1 MKRKISVIGLGYVGL
16 PLAVALSKKN
26 HVVGFDV
33 LKKRILDLKAFD
45 DKTLEVSAK
54 TLRASTNLTFSS
66 SKSHIDGSDIFIAT
80 VPTPINSKNEPDLKL
95 LKLAC
100 QTIGSSMKKGAIV
113 VFESTVY
120 PGCTEEVCVPIL
132 ERFSNLKFNQ
142 DFYVGYSPERINP
155 GDKNHSIGDIVK
167 IISASDQAALD
178 LLHQVYSEIISAG
191 LYVASSIKIAEAAKI
206 IENTQRD
213 INIALMNEFSLI
225 LKKLDIESKEVIEAA
240 ASKWNFHKY
249 YPGLVGGHCIG
260 VDPYYL
266 TYQAKKLGIN
276 PQVILSGRRVNDSM
290 HKEIANFFLDHIKN
304 KNKNKKILILGAT
317 FKENCPDIRNSK
329 VESLIGEMNRKQITP
344 HLHDP
349 FLAYRPD
356 FKGKFRF
363 VSKWASTKYD
373 GIFLA
378 VPHNQY
384 IKYRLTTYLKAT
396 EEHGIIFDFKSV
408 LPRHEKILRW

>member
-1 MKRKISVIGLGYVGL
+1 MKKIISVIGLGYVGL

-26 HVVGFDV
+26 NVIGFDV
-33 LKKRILDLKAFD
+33 KKSRIQELKAFKD
-45 DKTLEVSAK
+45 NTLEVSSH
-54 TLRASTNLTFSS
+54 TLKASKNLTFSS
-66 SKSHIDGSDIFIAT
+66 SPSKIVGSDIFIAT
-80 VPTPINSKNEPDLKL
+80 VPTPISSNNQPDLKL

-100 QTIGSSMKKGAIV
+100 KTIGSSMKKGSIV

-120 PGCTEEVCVPIL
+120 PGCTEEVCIPIL
-132 ERFSNLKFNQ
+132 EKSSKLKFNK

-167 IISASDQAALD
+167 IVSASNQASLD
-178 LLHQVYSEIISAG
+178 VLYTIYSDIIPAG
-191 LYVASSIKIAEAAKI
+191 LHVASSIKVAEAAKI

-240 ASKWNFHKY
+240 GSKWNFHKY
-249 YPGLVGGHCIG
+249 HPGLVGGHCIG

-266 TYQAKKLGIN
+266 TYQAKKLGVN
-276 PQVILSGRRVNDSM
+276 PRVILSGRRVNDSM
-290 HKEIANFFLDHIKN
+290 HKEIANFFLNNISIN
-304 KNKNKKILILGAT
+304 AKKVLILGAT

-329 VESLIGEMNRKQITP
+329 IENFILEMNKNKITP

-349 FLAYRPD
+349 FLKKRPGFKGD
-356 FKGKFRF
+356 FKFI
-363 VSKWASTKYD
+363 SKWPFSKYD

-378 VPHNQY
+378 VPHQ
-384 IKYRLTTYLKAT
+384 KFTKLKMST
-396 EEHGIIFDFKSV
+396 FINTLKSDGIIFDFKSV
-408 LPRHEKILRW
+408 LPRHKKVLSW